1 MFCASLDLTDL
12 VPLAGQPRGDMDAL
26 QLAWSDATKDYK
38 TAYAELTFDAVVERW
53 KVPVVAVAA
62 DQTAAA
68 RPATPQGTDAQPVP
82 RDATPLV
89 SSAAAPAP
97 LTGAAPRRKP
107 ACQ

>member
-1 MFCASLDLTDL
+1 ME
-12 VPLAGQPRGDMDAL
+12 AL
-26 QLAWSDATKDYK
+26 QLAWSDAAKDFK
-38 TAYAELTFDAVVERW
+38 AAYAELTFDEVVERW

-62 DQTAAA
+62 DQSAA
-68 RPATPQGTDAQPVP
+68 RPATPTGTEPQPAP

-89 SSAAAPAP
+89 SSATPAP